1 MTFISPADAELP
13 AAAARMM
20 AIETKATHH
29 TILHCALCIVQAVIC
44 VRVGGLWLSASVILE
59 PFVLL
64 PRQWTGLK
72 YKPLRGREASH
83 VRQAVCLIK
92 SKAYKDSCVEF
103 QLSRHYFYGHIFCL
117 HTAPRVKN
125 NLRIYLVSPR

>member
-44 VRVGGLWLSASVILE
+44 VRVGGLWLSASSSRNFGTFRSFAPSVDGSKIQAL
-59 PFVLL
+59 
-64 PRQWTGLK
+64 TGE
-72 YKPLRGREASH
+72 GS
-83 VRQAVCLIK
+83 
-92 SKAYKDSCVEF
+92 
-103 QLSRHYFYGHIFCL
+103 
-117 HTAPRVKN
+117 
-125 NLRIYLVSPR
+125 